1 MGLVVKHCVTCGSEN
16 LVMIGGCVWE
26 CEECGEMFTVDIEVA
41 TLLGKISKVCDQM
54 LARWNDGR

>member
-1 MGLVVKHCVTCGSEN
+1 M
-16 LVMIGGCVWE
+16 E
-26 CEECGEMFTVDIEVA
+26 CRECGEMFTVDIEVA